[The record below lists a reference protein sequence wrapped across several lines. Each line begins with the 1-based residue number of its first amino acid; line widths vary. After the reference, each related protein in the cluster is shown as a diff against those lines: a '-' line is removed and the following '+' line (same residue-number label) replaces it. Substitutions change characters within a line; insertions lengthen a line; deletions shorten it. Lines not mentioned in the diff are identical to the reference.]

1 MRPATFQTIK
11 SELYAETFRELFDK
25 RIECLHRNKV
35 IKLTGKYQDKAPCF
49 FKCFGEIIQ
58 YCFEILLTVD
68 EKVTEYNFVNA
79 YMCAFSNGLSVNN
92 FYQGSL

>member
-35 IKLTGKYQDKAPCF
+35 IKL
-49 FKCFGEIIQ
+49 KCFREIIQ

-79 YMCAFSNGLSVNN
+79 YRCAFSNG
-92 FYQGSL
+92 